1 MELLDLPNEI
11 LLEILARAE
20 NDKNLS
26 LVCKRFYDIV
36 TMLNDDNVSLDIR
49 TYNLV
54 SFFKRTNE
62 IFILKITFY
71 FSLI

>member
-20 NDKNLS
+20 NDKNLL

-36 TMLNDDNVSLDIR
+36 TMLNDDNVTLDIR
-49 TYNLV
+49 TDNLV
-54 SFFKRTNE
+54 SF
-62 IFILKITFY
+62 
-71 FSLI
+71 